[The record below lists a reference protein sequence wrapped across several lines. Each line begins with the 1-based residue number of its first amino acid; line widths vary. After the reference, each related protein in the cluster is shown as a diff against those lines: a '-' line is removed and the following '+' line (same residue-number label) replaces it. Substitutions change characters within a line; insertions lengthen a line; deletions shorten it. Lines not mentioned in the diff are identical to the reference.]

1 MFYLNSTNKKSAVEG
16 SLVSLSLIDKRNL
29 LWLLFSIVNK
39 VFRLRLSSFINVVVN
54 GEICLNSEFTDISFL
69 LFMAKTKKG
78 FVSASSPHFKK
89 KQKTLQLCF
98 FSAWMKRHI
107 SVFKTWFLLLANSCL
122 KSRYSV
128 VKCGQFKHCL
138 LPQDMLLTS
147 VRLWSTPI
155 KTHNFNSS
163 WINSLNRV
171 CVFTFNAALLGSI
184 RRACCAAQAS
194 CYWFD
199 YDGQSDIQFTRY
211 QATTLS
217 NLKRIYFN
225 YLESRVWWKK

>member
-1 MFYLNSTNKKSAVEG
+1 MPNSNEGTNNLYIFLYLMFYLNSTNKKSAVEG

-39 VFRLRLSSFINVVVN
+39 VFGLRLSSFINVVVN

-107 SVFKTWFLLLANSCL
+107 SVFKDNIISP
-122 KSRYSV
+122 S
-128 VKCGQFKHCL
+128 GQQ
-138 LPQDMLLTS
+138 LPEESLFCCEM
-147 VRLWSTPI
+147 
-155 KTHNFNSS
+155 
-163 WINSLNRV
+163 WI
-171 CVFTFNAALLGSI
+171 F
-184 RRACCAAQAS
+184 
-194 CYWFD
+194 
-199 YDGQSDIQFTRY
+199 
-211 QATTLS
+211 
-217 NLKRIYFN
+217 
-225 YLESRVWWKK
+225 